1 METEHAK
8 ATVVEEPAQGQ
19 EQEEQQQQP
28 AVTRPPTEAELFYES
43 IRRFIN
49 DAPIPQELLERGYQ
63 RKVFVHTAA
72 GERIAVS
79 SIGYQNP
86 NHLFFG
92 GISLLTGQ
100 ETWMITQACSAQVIV
115 RAILPEQ
122 EEEPE
127 SKIGFPYFADEL
139 SPSSD

>member
-8 ATVVEEPAQGQ
+8 ATVVEEP
-19 EQEEQQQQP
+19 EQDQQQP
-28 AVTRPPTEAELFYES
+28 VVMRPPTEAEMFYES
-43 IRRFIN
+43 VRRFIN
-49 DAPIPQELLERGYQ
+49 DAPIPQELVERGYQ

-72 GERIAVS
+72 GEQIAVS

-92 GISLLTGQ
+92 GISLRTGE

-115 RAILPEQ
+115 KALLPEQ
-122 EEEPE
+122 EEEPA
-127 SKIGFPYFADEL
+127 SRIGFPHFTAEL
-139 SPSSD
+139 SKTSS